1 MHDLTSFTLLDPK
14 NDFVFKKL
22 FVAAPALLSDLINAI
37 RSDEAPVEVVK
48 ILNPRIEPEDLA
60 GKYIVL
66 DILAKDVHDH
76 YYNIEMQVR
85 RHPDR
90 QARSVYYLA
99 KALADQLKSGEPY
112 SRLKPLIGIHLLDFD
127 LFADPRQAVWCFEL
141 RDRRQPNVKL
151 GNELQ
156 LNMIEL
162 RKADR
167 LQTTHDRLSIWVDYF
182 EHWQEDAVMSQIA
195 YPPVQQALEKLKTL
209 SGDEETRH
217 LAFVR
222 ERALRDEISQL
233 NAARQEGK
241 LEGEAIILARLL
253 TKRFGPLTQ
262 EVQQRIAQATT
273 EQLEVWI
280 DNILDA
286 PNLTALFDGH

>member
-1 MHDLTSFTLLDPK
+1 MASLSLLDPK
-14 NDFVFKKL
+14 NDLVFKKL

-37 RSDEAPVEVVK
+37 RCDEAPVEVVK

-60 GKYIVL
+60 GKYIML
-66 DILAKDVHDH
+66 DILAKDVHGH

-85 RHPDR
+85 QHPDW

-141 RDRRQPNVKL
+141 RD
-151 GNELQ
+151 
-156 LNMIEL
+156 
-162 RKADR
+162 
-167 LQTTHDRLSIWVDYF
+167 
-182 EHWQEDAVMSQIA
+182 
-195 YPPVQQALEKLKTL
+195 
-209 SGDEETRH
+209 
-217 LAFVR
+217 
-222 ERALRDEISQL
+222 EISQL
-233 NAARQEGK
+233 NAARLEAKQ
-241 LEGEAIILARLL
+241 EGEAIILVRLL
-253 TKRFGPLTQ
+253 TKRFGPLTT

-273 EQLEVWI
+273 EQLEIWT

-286 PNLTALFDGH
+286 PNLTAVFDGH